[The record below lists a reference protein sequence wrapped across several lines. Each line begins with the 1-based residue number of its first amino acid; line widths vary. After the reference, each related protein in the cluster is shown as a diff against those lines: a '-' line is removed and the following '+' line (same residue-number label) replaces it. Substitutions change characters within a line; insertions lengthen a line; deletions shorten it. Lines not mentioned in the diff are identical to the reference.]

1 MAQDRITYNICP
13 ISGCH
18 ENCILKVHS
27 REDKIYKVE
36 MPDLPEAPEWRA
48 ICSRGLASLRL
59 LYSPERIKYPLKR
72 VGARGEGKWKRIS
85 WDEALDEIA
94 GKLLEIKEKYGA
106 NSVMI
111 RPSGSST
118 VGLVSTAIGS
128 RFANLWGSCGFEGK
142 GWSSDGG
149 GRAASLLVFG
159 DSGQGHTSE
168 DCLNSRMVILW
179 GPNACETRMRMI
191 KSYLDARDRGAKLV
205 MISPMYHA
213 TAAKCDLW
221 IPVRLG
227 TDTALA
233 MSMIN
238 VIIDKKLYDEDFI
251 RNHSVGPF
259 LVNPKNGHF
268 LREKDL
274 QSGGDPKKY
283 VILDASSGKAVADDK
298 EGAVAFILGRHKVG
312 GLECPT
318 AFQLLVERAAEYRPD
333 IASTIIG
340 TPAETIEKLAVEYA
354 ASRPASIQLSDGMTY
369 TKYGDIGVRAVLIL
383 ATITGNMGIK
393 GGGAS
398 TGGGGVEPIFN
409 MRKAA
414 WAPGFPGASII
425 PGSKNVMRGW
435 NLIMK
440 GKTQPIKAAFLFYHN
455 PLQAYGNATTY
466 IEAFK
471 KMELVVVSDVQM
483 SWTAQYADYVLPDA
497 MCYEREDVW
506 RSGPYIVYM
515 QKAVEPP
522 IETRSCFE
530 IWKGLAERVGFR
542 QHFSFTIQEFIEVLL
557 DSESPLVRGLDIE
570 KLKKEGLF
578 HIRMPYPPPIAFP
591 DKKFPTPS
599 GRAEFYVE
607 ELSSFG
613 DALPVH
619 REPLES
625 PLTSPLASKYPLSLF
640 TRKRR
645 QHMGSTCAHIDWL
658 LELERE
664 PYLEINPVDASKREV
679 RPGDRVRVFNDRGEV
694 EVKAKLIESTPP
706 GSVNI
711 YHGWWPDQFYKGH
724 YNLLLR
730 GIDDVEQ
737 INPSLETPR
746 IIPDLR
752 ASAHLIYNDCLVEVE
767 KVK

>member
-1 MAQDRITYNICP
+1 MTQDRITYNICP
-13 ISGCH
+13 IAGCH

-27 REDKIYKVE
+27 RENKVIKVE
-36 MPDLPEAPEWRA
+36 MPDLSEAPYWRA

-59 LYSPERIKYPLKR
+59 VYSPERLKYPLKR
-72 VGARGEGKWKRIS
+72 AGARGEGKWKRIS

-94 GKLLEIKEKYGA
+94 TRLLEIKEKYGPG
-106 NSVMI
+106 SVMI
-111 RPSGSST
+111 RPGGSST
-118 VGLVSTAIGS
+118 VGLVTTAIGS

-159 DSGQGHTSE
+159 DSGQGHTAE
-168 DCLNSRMVILW
+168 DCLNSRLIILW
-179 GPNACETRMRMI
+179 GPNACETRMRTV

-213 TAAKCDLW
+213 TAAKCDQW
-221 IPVRLG
+221 IPLRLG
-227 TDTALA
+227 TDTALI

-238 VIIDKKLYDEDFI
+238 VIIEKKLYDEDFI

-259 LVNPKNGHF
+259 LINPKTGHF

-274 QSGGDPKKY
+274 QTQGDPKKY
-283 VILDASSGKAVADDK
+283 VIHDARSVRVVPHDK
-298 EGAVAFILGRHKVG
+298 EGAVAVILGRHKVG
-312 GLECPT
+312 DLECPT
-318 AFQLLVERAAEYRPD
+318 AFQLLLERASEYPPAK
-333 IASTIIG
+333 ASEITG
-340 TPAETIEKLAVEYA
+340 TPAETIKKLAVEYA
-354 ASRPASIQLSDGMTY
+354 TSKPASIQLSDGMTY
-369 TKYGDIGVRAVLIL
+369 TKYGDIGVRTALIL
-383 ATITGNMGIK
+383 ATITGNIGIK

-398 TGGGGVEPIFN
+398 TGGGGAEPTFN

-414 WAPGFPGASII
+414 YVPDAPGAFII
-425 PGSKNVMRGW
+425 PGSKNAMRGW
-435 NLIMK
+435 DLIMK
-440 GKTQPIKAAFLFYHN
+440 GKSPVKAAFLFYHN
-455 PLQAYGNATTY
+455 PVQAYGNAEMY
-466 IEAFK
+466 FKAFEN
-471 KMELVVVSDVQM
+471 MDLVVVNDVQM

-522 IETRSCFE
+522 QGVKTCFE
-530 IWKGLAERVGFR
+530 VWKELAQRVGFG
-542 QHFSFTIQEFIEVLL
+542 QHFSFNIQEFIDILL
-557 DSESPLVRGLDIE
+557 DSESPLLRGLDIE

-578 HIRMPYPPPIAFP
+578 HIRIPYPPPVAFP
-591 DKKFPTPS
+591 DRKFHTPS
-599 GRAEFYVE
+599 GRVEFYVE
-607 ELSSFG
+607 DLFSFG

-625 PLTSPLASKYPLSLF
+625 PLTSPLARKYPLNLL

-645 QHMGSTCAHIDWL
+645 QHMGTTTAHIDWL
-658 LELERE
+658 LELEKE
-664 PYLEINPVDASKREV
+664 PYLEINPEDASKRAI
-679 RPGDRVRVFNDRGEV
+679 RQGDRVRVFNDRGEV

-711 YHGWWPDQFYKGH
+711 HHGWWPDQFYKGH

-730 GIDDVEQ
+730 RMDDTEQ
-737 INPSLETPR
+737 INPSQEIPR